1 MNPELDPTVV
11 DLLRGSALAPYIDRP
26 VNDILADMGLPPL
39 PDLSAIPPLPEFPPM
54 PVIDIAALARPLT
67 DLASSFGTGVL
78 APPPGGGP
86 DPMQVFQAV
95 NTALNTAMQ
104 LGTSALQAVMT
115 IWQGMGASSA
125 AGKAADAQ
133 ADSAELAAQSTNEK
147 TVLAGAATSVAVGGA
162 ELTAIIAKY
171 LTTMV
176 ASAPL
181 LATPGGQM
189 FMVAATTEALASATA
204 VVAKTRGELLG
215 HSGNMTQAGK
225 KVAVTGAPKGVDSMQ
240 QVMQLLQMVT
250 PLMTMA
256 STGAQSIGQL
266 AAANTSLLAP
276 KPTDGAQDPAEKK
289 DGEPGKGHPGA
300 GGGAGVGGGGVGGG
314 GVGPVAAPLSPWPG
328 TRTAGLGAVPG
339 AVGGLGAAASGEAG
353 MAGGRSAATT
363 AGTGPAMMPIGA
375 AGAAGAAAGV
385 RGAGDAGDMP
395 NYLVSG
401 QHGDEVVGD
410 IEGVSLPV
418 VGAAEQQSEAPPDKE
433 LTL

>member
-11 DLLRGSALAPYIDRP
+11 DLLRGSALAPHIDRP

-95 NTALNTAMQ
+95 NTALTTAMQ

-276 KPTDGAQDPAEKK
+276 KPVDGEKDPAEKK
-289 DGEPGKGHPGA
+289 DGEPGKGHA
-300 GGGAGVGGGGVGGG
+300 GGGGVGGGGVGGG

-339 AVGGLGAAASGEAG
+339 AVGGLGAASSGEAAL
-353 MAGGRSAATT
+353 AGGRSAATT
-363 AGTGPAMMPIGA
+363 GATGPAMMPMGA

-385 RGAGDAGDMP
+385 RGAGDSGDMP

-418 VGAAEQQSEAPPDKE
+418 VGAAEPQSEAPPDKE

>member
-11 DLLRGSALAPYIDRP
+11 DLLRGSALAPHIDRP

-95 NTALNTAMQ
+95 NTALTTAMQ

-215 HSGNMTQAGK
+215 HSGNMTEAGK

-276 KPTDGAQDPAEKK
+276 KPVDGEKDPAEKK
-289 DGEPGKGHPGA
+289 DGEPGKGHAGA
-300 GGGAGVGGGGVGGG
+300 GGGGVGGGGVGGG
-314 GVGPVAAPLSPWPG
+314 GGPVAAPLSPWPG

-339 AVGGLGAAASGEAG
+339 AVGGLGAASSGEAAL
-353 MAGGRSAATT
+353 AGGRSAATT
-363 AGTGPAMMPIGA
+363 GATGPAMMPMGA

-385 RGAGDAGDMP
+385 RGAGDSGDMP

-418 VGAAEQQSEAPPDKE
+418 VGAAEPQSEAPPDKE

>member
-39 PDLSAIPPLPEFPPM
+39 PDLSAVPPLPEFPPM

-95 NTALNTAMQ
+95 NTALTTAMQ

-133 ADSAELAAQSTNEK
+133 ADSAELASQSTNEK

-276 KPTDGAQDPAEKK
+276 KPTDGEHDPAAKK
-289 DGEPGKGHPGA
+289 DGEPGKAHPGA
-300 GGGAGVGGGGVGGG
+300 GGGGVGGGGVGGG

-339 AVGGLGAAASGEAG
+339 AVGGLGAASSGEAAL
-353 MAGGRSAATT
+353 AGGRSAATT
-363 AGTGPAMMPIGA
+363 AGSGPAMMPIGA

-385 RGAGDAGDMP
+385 RGAGDSGDMP

-418 VGAAEQQSEAPPDKE
+418 VGAAEPQSEAPPDKE

>member
-39 PDLSAIPPLPEFPPM
+39 PDLTAIPPLPEFPPM

-95 NTALNTAMQ
+95 NTALTTAMQ

-276 KPTDGAQDPAEKK
+276 KPADGEHDPAAKK
-289 DGEPGKGHPGA
+289 DGEPGKAHPGA
-300 GGGAGVGGGGVGGG
+300 GGGGVGGGGVGGG

-328 TRTAGLGAVPG
+328 TRTAGLGAMPG
-339 AVGGLGAAASGEAG
+339 AAGGLGAASSGEAAL
-353 MAGGRSAATT
+353 AGGRSAATT

-385 RGAGDAGDMP
+385 RGAGDSGDMP

-418 VGAAEQQSEAPPDKE
+418 VGAAEPQSEAPPDKE